1 MSHTPEPHS
10 TGAQWTHWIA
20 AEFESAQLYFGHGT
34 NNAVDEA
41 AWLVSDVAGID
52 YAQPDWPRAFDRL
65 MSQPFGPALAER
77 VAPLVDAR
85 IQTRKPLAYL
95 LGRAWFC
102 GRSYLV
108 DERVLV
114 PRSPIGRMIDEGF
127 QPWVGDHLPK
137 RVLELCTGSGCIA
150 IAIAHRFP
158 HTQLVATD
166 LSSDALAV
174 AAQNVALHGVQER
187 LQLLQGDLFDCVES
201 GDRFDMIV
209 TNPPYV
215 DAAEMAARPLEF
227 HAEPEL
233 GLAAGLDGLDLAHR
247 ILSDAAKFLR
257 PDGLLIMEVGASDE
271 ALQAA
276 YPQVPFTWYV
286 SEDDGDGILVTDR
299 QTLIDHEQALEGA

>member
-1 MSHTPEPHS
+1 MSHAPEPQS
-10 TGAQWTHWIA
+10 TGAQWTRWIA

-52 YAQPDWPRAFDRL
+52 YAQPNWPEAFDRL
-65 MSQPFGPALAER
+65 MSQPLGSALAAR

-102 GRSYLV
+102 GRSYTV

-127 QPWVGDHLPK
+127 QPWIGDHPPK

-158 HTQLVATD
+158 HAQLVATD

-174 AAQNVALHGVQER
+174 AAQNVTQHGVQER
-187 LQLLQGDLFDCVES
+187 LQLLQGDLFGCVAS

-215 DAAEMAARPLEF
+215 DAEEMAARPPEF
-227 HAEPEL
+227 HAEPKL

-247 ILSDAAKFLR
+247 ILSDAPNFLQ

-299 QTLIDHEQALEGA
+299 QTLIDPEQALEGA